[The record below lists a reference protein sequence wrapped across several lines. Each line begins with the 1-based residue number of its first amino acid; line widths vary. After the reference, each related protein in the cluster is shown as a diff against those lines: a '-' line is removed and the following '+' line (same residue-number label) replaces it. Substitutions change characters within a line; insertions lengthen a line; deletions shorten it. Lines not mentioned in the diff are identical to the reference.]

1 LTHSGRPT
9 PLEARKSPSLT
20 GRIRVPGDKSIS
32 HRALILGALAVG
44 ETRISGLLE
53 GEDVLNTAK
62 AMQALGAKVE
72 RKLEQAEDKSEIVWS
87 VRGVGTS
94 GFATPAAPLDFG
106 NSGTGCRLVMGAV
119 AGCPIVATFDGDGS
133 LRSRPMRR
141 ILDPL
146 ELMGARVVSQSDGG
160 RLPLSLQGARDALPI
175 VYRTPVASAQIKSA
189 VLLAGLSAPGVT
201 TVIESEASRDH
212 TELMLKHFGA
222 DIVSVSDG
230 AHGRKISLTGQ
241 PELHGAGVTVPADP
255 SSAAFPIVAALIT
268 EGSDIVLT
276 DVMTN
281 PLRTGLFA
289 TLREMGASIEEN
301 ETRTDAGEPM
311 AQLRVRASKLRG
323 VEVPAA
329 RAPSMI
335 DEYLVLAVAAAFA
348 EGTTVMRGLHE
359 LRVKES
365 DRLEAAAAM
374 LRVNGVA
381 VEIVGDDL
389 IVEGRGRVPGG
400 GLVATHMD
408 HRIAMSALV
417 MGCASDAPIKVDD
430 TAFIATSFP
439 DFVPMM
445 QRMGADF
452 A

>member
-1 LTHSGRPT
+1 LTHSGQPK
-9 PLEARKSPSLT
+9 PLEARKSQSLT
-20 GRIRVPGDKSIS
+20 GPVRVPGDKSIS

-44 ETRISGLLE
+44 ETRITGLLE

-62 AMQALGAKVE
+62 AMQALGAQVE
-72 RKLEQAEDKSEIVWS
+72 RQADDKGAPIWS
-87 VRGVGTS
+87 VRGVGTA
-94 GFATPAAPLDFG
+94 GFAAPEAPLDFG

-119 AGCPIVATFDGDGS
+119 AGCPISATFDGDAS
-133 LRSRPMRR
+133 LRGRPMRR

-146 ELMGARVVSQSDGG
+146 ELMGARVTSQSEGG
-160 RLPLSLQGARDALPI
+160 RLPLALQGARDPLPI
-175 VYRTPVASAQIKSA
+175 LYRTPVASAQIKSA
-189 VLLAGLSAPGVT
+189 VLLAGLSAPGIT

-212 TELMLKHFGA
+212 TELMLRHFGA
-222 DIVSVSDG
+222 QISSQREG
-230 AHGRKISLTGQ
+230 SHGRRIALTGQ
-241 PELHGAGVTVPADP
+241 PELHGAGVVVPADP

-268 EGSDIVLT
+268 DGSDIVLT

-281 PLRTGLFA
+281 PLRTGLFT
-289 TLREMGASIEEN
+289 TLREMGASIEES
-301 ETRTDAGEPM
+301 ETRGDAGEPM

-323 VEVPAA
+323 VEVPAE

-348 EGTTVMRGLHE
+348 EGTTIMRGLQE

-365 DRLEAAAAM
+365 DRLEATAAM
-374 LRVNGVA
+374 LRVNGVK
-381 VEIVGDDL
+381 VEISGNDM
-389 IVEGRGRVPGG
+389 IVEGRGHVPGG

-417 MGCASDAPIKVDD
+417 MGCAADAPVKVDD

-439 DFVPMM
+439 DFIPMM
-445 QRMGADF
+445 RRLGADF

>member
-1 LTHSGRPT
+1 M
-9 PLEARKSPSLT
+9 PLEARKCQSLT
-20 GRIRVPGDKSIS
+20 GRVRVPGDKSIS

-44 ETRISGLLE
+44 ETRITGLLE

-62 AMQALGAKVE
+62 AMRALGAKVE
-72 RKLEQAEDKSEIVWS
+72 RLTDDSGGITWS

-94 GFATPAAPLDFG
+94 GFAPPEAPLDFG

-119 AGCPIVATFDGDGS
+119 AGCPIRAAFDGDGS
-133 LRSRPMRR
+133 LRARPMRR

-146 ELMGARVVSQSDGG
+146 ELMGARVISQSDGG
-160 RLPLSLQGARDALPI
+160 RLPLTLEGARDPLPI

-201 TVIESEASRDH
+201 TVIEREASRDH

-222 DIVSVSDG
+222 DIVSVAEG
-230 AHGRKISLTGQ
+230 THGRKISLTGQ

-255 SSAAFPIVAALIT
+255 SSAAFPIVAALVT
-268 EGSDIVLT
+268 EGSDIVLD

-281 PLRTGLFA
+281 PLRTGLFV
-289 TLREMGASIEEN
+289 TLREMGASIEES
-301 ETRTDAGEPM
+301 ETRFDAGEPM
-311 AQLRVRASKLRG
+311 AQLRVKASRLRG
-323 VEVPAA
+323 IEVPAE

-348 EGTTVMRGLHE
+348 EGTTVMRGLRE

-374 LRVNGVA
+374 LRAGGVA
-381 VEIVGDDL
+381 VEIAGDDL

-400 GLVATHMD
+400 GLVTTHMD

-417 MGCASDAPIKVDD
+417 MGCASEAPVKVDD
-430 TAFIATSFP
+430 IAFIATSFP

-445 QRMGADF
+445 QRLGANF